1 VSDANAPKV
10 TLEELLEF
18 SEERIDT
25 ETEGFEGDIPQH
37 AARMLAAYSTDL
49 LQTLSNIEVQEARED
64 VDDPSDEYISE
75 AVADDLVNVLM
86 AVLAT
91 AHEHDVDLVD
101 AVAEHIEFVRDYHAM
116 HEALQDAETK
126 DEAAEAFD
134 EHMGDHAEAN
144 PIAEAQETMDM
155 TGIEPG
161 DNVDDED
168 YEHDHEDRSYA

>member
-1 VSDANAPKV
+1 VSDITIA
-10 TLEELLEF
+10 ELLDF
-18 SEERIDT
+18 SEERIES
-25 ETEGFEGDIPQH
+25 ETEGFEGDIPDH
-37 AARMLAAYSTDL
+37 GARMIASYGTDL

-86 AVLAT
+86 AVMAT
-91 AHEHDVDLVD
+91 ALEHDVDLAD
-101 AVAEHIEFVRDYHAM
+101 AAEEHVEFVRDYHAM
-116 HEALQDAETK
+116 HEALEDVETQ
-126 DEAAEAFD
+126 DEAAEVFD

-144 PIAEAQETMDM
+144 PIAEAEQTMDM
-155 TGIEPG
+155 TSIEPG